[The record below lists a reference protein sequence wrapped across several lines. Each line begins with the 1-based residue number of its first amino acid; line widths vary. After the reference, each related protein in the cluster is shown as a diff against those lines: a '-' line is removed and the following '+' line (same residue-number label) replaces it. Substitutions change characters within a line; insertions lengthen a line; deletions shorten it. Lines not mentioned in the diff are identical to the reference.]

1 MTPMNNQSIQAEET
15 MTNPTMT
22 EKPAAAPAE
31 RRGEPTPLSRRYGS
45 IGIEAVAAAARYTDR
60 RTSPAHVQAAV
71 TRIDLR
77 FVESAV

>member
-1 MTPMNNQSIQAEET
+1 MTT
-15 MTNPTMT
+15 RTTT
-22 EKPAAAPAE
+22 EKPPTASPE
-31 RRGEPTPLSRRYGS
+31 RRGEQTQLSRRYGN

-60 RTSPAHVQAAV
+60 RMNPAHVQATV